1 MILAN
6 GALLPDSQLPA
17 LLERLEGELTH
28 TLSTRSLTA
37 EVVIDA
43 IDALGQRLDRGK
55 LDSLIAQYAPPGT
68 MDALEQ
74 VRPMLTREALEY
86 KLTAELG
93 PDWAVSKSR
102 PFGEAVFAPLGV
114 LFHIAAGNVGG
125 LPVFTAVEGLLTGN
139 INLVKLPREDKGLS
153 LAVLLELV
161 RTQPQL
167 APFLYAF
174 DLPSSST
181 AALSKLAALADG
193 MVTWGGDGAVQAV
206 RAMAP
211 PGCKLVEWG
220 HRLSFAYLTEYENH
234 LEELAAL
241 AGHIIA
247 TGGLLCS
254 SCQVIFLDTGG
265 LDEAADFCR
274 AFLPLLNSAAARRR
288 AAPGLAAQAALYAHE
303 TLLEQIVDRR
313 DFGDQVFSGVGC
325 SLVLRRDRELELS
338 PLNGNV
344 LVKAL
349 PRRELIPALRR
360 QRGRLQTAGL
370 ICAPEE
376 RAELTA
382 LLTRAGV
389 NRITRAGS
397 MSHTFLGEGHDGEY
411 PLRRYVRIVDMEI

>member
-1 MILAN
+1 MILAK

-17 LLERLEGELTH
+17 LLDRLEGELTH
-28 TLSTRSLTA
+28 TLSTCSLTA

-43 IDALGQRLDRGK
+43 IDALGRRLDRGK
-55 LDSLIAQYAPPGT
+55 LDSLIAQYALG
-68 MDALEQ
+68 Q
-74 VRPMLTREALEY
+74 VRPTLTRETLAY

-93 PDWAVSKSR
+93 TDWDAPRSR
-102 PFGEAVFAPLGV
+102 PFGQTAFAPLGV
-114 LFHIAAGNVGG
+114 LFHIAAGNVSG

-139 INLVKLPREDKGLS
+139 INLIKLPREDGGLS
-153 LAVLLELV
+153 LAILMELV
-161 RTQPQL
+161 RSQPQL

-181 AALSKLAALADG
+181 AALQKLASLADG
-193 MVTWGGDGAVQAV
+193 IVTWGGDDAIQAV

-211 PGCKLVEWG
+211 PGCKLIEWG
-220 HRLSFAYLTEYENH
+220 HRLSFAYLTEYKNH
-234 LEELAAL
+234 PEELEAL
-241 AGHIIA
+241 ADHIIA

-254 SCQVIFLDTGG
+254 SCQVIFLDTDN
-265 LDEAADFCR
+265 LDEAADFCH
-274 AFLPLLNSAAARRR
+274 AFLPLLNSAAAQRR
-288 AAPGLAAQAALYAHE
+288 APPGTAAQAALYACE
-303 TLLEQIVDRR
+303 SLLEQIVDRS
-313 DFGDQVFSGVGC
+313 DSGDQVFSGVGC
-325 SLVLRRDRELELS
+325 SLILRRDRELELS

-349 PRRELIPALRR
+349 PRRELIAALRR

-376 RAELTA
+376 RPELTA

-411 PLRRYVRIVDMEI
+411 PLRRYVRTVDMET